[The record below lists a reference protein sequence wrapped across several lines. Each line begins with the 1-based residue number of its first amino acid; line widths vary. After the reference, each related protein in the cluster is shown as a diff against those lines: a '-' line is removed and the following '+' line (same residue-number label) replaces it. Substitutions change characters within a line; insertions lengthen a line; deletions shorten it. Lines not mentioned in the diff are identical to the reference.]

1 MNALN
6 SASHDQPTNRPYEEN
21 FPSRVRA
28 WLYDLPIQDPVE
40 RRMAALVQVILI
52 GFIAIVAIVTILKLV
67 SPPGV
72 SWRGDLILSSILIL
86 LMGISQALL
95 RRGYFRN
102 SILII
107 IAVFFILQIIS
118 VSTSS
123 RREIAETFPFLTFT
137 IILAGLFVGRR
148 ALVLSFI
155 LSAALILLNT
165 FREQN
170 AEIKID
176 NIIIA
181 SNLILLNG
189 LIGLFL
195 DQFGHTLRA
204 ALTAAWKREQ
214 ELQNE
219 IDTRKQAEA
228 ERENLILQLRAHNA
242 ELENFAYTVSHD
254 LKGPLVTMKGFLGML
269 AQDIRADNQAR
280 IQEDIQFIGA
290 SADKM
295 GKLIS
300 DLLKLSRIGR
310 VIGPSEEVDL
320 VQLTWEAI
328 QLLTG
333 RLRAKNVT
341 VKASPDLPIV
351 CGDRIRLREVLQNL
365 IDNAAKYTGDQQN
378 PVIEIGTRHQGG
390 EQIIF
395 VKDNGLGIDPK
406 HQSRIFNLFEKLD
419 PTVEGT
425 GIGLALV
432 KRVIEMHGGR
442 VWVESKGLGQGSTFC
457 FTLPAGERMPDH
469 ASLKEF
475 EASQ

>member
-28 WLYDLPIQDPVE
+28 WLNDLPIQDPVE

-107 IAVFFILQIIS
+107 IALFFILQIIS

-228 ERENLILQLRAHNA
+228 ERENLILQLQAHNA

-254 LKGPLVTMKGFLGML
+254 LKGPLVTIKGFLGML

-320 VQLTWEAI
+320 VKLTWEAI

-341 VKASPDLPIV
+341 VKVSPDLPIV

-457 FTLPAGERMPDH
+457 FTLPNGEHMPDH
-469 ASLKEF
+469 ASLKKF
-475 EASQ
+475 

>member
-6 SASHDQPTNRPYEEN
+6 SAPHDQPTNRPYEEN

-40 RRMAALVQVILI
+40 RGMAALVQVILI
-52 GFIAIVAIVTILKLV
+52 GFIAIVAIAAILKLM

-228 ERENLILQLRAHNA
+228 ERENLILQLQAHNA

-254 LKGPLVTMKGFLGML
+254 LKGPLVTIKGFLGML
-269 AQDIRADNQAR
+269 AQDIRADNQVR

-320 VQLTWEAI
+320 VKLTWEAI

-341 VKASPDLPIV
+341 VKVSPDLPIV

-395 VKDNGLGIDPK
+395 VKDNGLGIDP
-406 HQSRIFNLFEKLD
+406 QYRSRIFNLFEKLD

-475 EASQ
+475 EAGQ